1 VREQVDAAVTLA
13 ERSPMRAVSVDYR
26 DFTQL
31 DDDVVRAALERY
43 G

>member
-1 VREQVDAAVTLA
+1 VQRQVDAAVTLV
-13 ERSPMRAVSVDYR
+13 ERFPMHAVSVDYR

-31 DDDVVRAALERY
+31 ADDVVRAALERY

>member
-1 VREQVDAAVTLA
+1 VQGQVDAAVTLL

-31 DDDVVRAALERY
+31 ADDVVRAALQRY